1 MQLEVDG
8 GHVGRVMAFA
18 GRWGEFVES
27 GELVCAQLN
36 PVGGGVLFDS
46 GHAAGAGG
54 GGDVVAAGEDPGER
68 GLGGRGTDLC
78 SDGADFVDDGEV
90 AGEVLPGEAW
100 VGLAPVIVGE
110 VVDGADLSGEQ
121 AVAERGIWDESDA
134 ELT

>member
-27 GELVCAQLN
+27 GELVCAQLD

-46 GHAAGAGG
+46 GDAAGAGD
-54 GGDVVAAGEDPGER
+54 GGDIVAAGEDPGQC
-68 GLGGRGTDLC
+68 GLGRRGADLGP
-78 SDGADFVDDGEV
+78 DGADLVDDGEV

-100 VGLAPVIVGE
+100 VGLAP
-110 VVDGADLSGEQ
+110 
-121 AVAERGIWDESDA
+121 
-134 ELT
+134 